1 MREANSPIVSA
12 VLHNVASTAMTAT
25 TLLLL
30 LNATISLI
38 MGVSLLLVWRR
49 NPKHVFTRLMGL
61 SNIVQLLVPVFYWV
75 YRHEN
80 GALMALGAVALPV
93 VATANTV
100 LLVTSTLQ
108 VAALPPKRAT
118 LVVFSL
124 MMLAISAVSMLQ
136 EDLRLGQGI
145 LAAIFTSLAL
155 FCSAVLWR
163 QRNALDKST
172 LLVGPLLV
180 ALGVVQFIYV
190 GWGDAGIGLQAAL
203 AAVCRLSLGLVLIDT
218 ALRRNAHEN
227 LQLRR
232 RFERITDRSHQGI
245 VIRQGDTTV
254 YANQAALDI
263 YGAPNAAALSDLLVT
278 RTIPGEEVEL
288 IRQRNRDIEAGLLP
302 EVTYEADR
310 QSAKGNLL
318 RLRFHN
324 FRTEWDDKPAVQIL
338 INDETEKRDALQAL
352 LHQALHDDL
361 TGLPNRAALMNE
373 LRQRCDFNNTPSSFA
388 LLLLDLDRFKL
399 FNEAHGHA
407 MGDAVLIAVGQVLA
421 QNLEQGCIL
430 TRLGEDEFAVVSK
443 AGVDRDQAIQLAR
456 HIVQLF
462 AAPILVNSTH
472 FFLDASV
479 GLALYPS
486 HADSA
491 DSLLRAANA
500 AVHMAKRT
508 PGTTYTLADKGYE
521 QDASDMLAHEQALRT
536 GLERR
541 EFTLVYQPKVD
552 AHTGTLTSFEALARW
567 NRPGVGP
574 VSPAEF
580 VAAAERTG
588 LITSLGLQLLHMA
601 CRQIAIWQVE
611 FGDRI
616 VPVAVN
622 VSPIQLL
629 NPDFPALVQAAL
641 REHSID
647 PRWLTLEIT
656 ESSAIQNLEQTIA
669 QIDQLRAMGVQIA
682 LDDFGTGYSSLNMLR
697 TLQLHTVKIDR
708 GLVEPLPAPESI
720 AVVQAICHLAQALQL
735 QVVAEGVETQSQSDA
750 ARDAGCGV
758 LQGYLYA
765 KPLLPT
771 VAGEWLARLAEPT
784 SSAGV

>member
-1 MREANSPIVSA
+1 MREAITLIVSA
-12 VLHNVASTAMTAT
+12 VLHNAVSTAMTAT
-25 TLLLL
+25 SLLLL

-38 MGVSLLLVWRR
+38 MGLSLLLVWRR
-49 NPKHVFTRLMGL
+49 NPKHLFTRLMGW
-61 SNIVQLLVPVFYWV
+61 SNIVQLLVPVFYWA

-80 GALMALGAVALPV
+80 GALIALGAVALPV
-93 VATANTV
+93 AATANTV
-100 LLVTSTLQ
+100 LLIVATLQ
-108 VAALPPKRAT
+108 VAEITPKRRT
-118 LVVFSL
+118 LIIFS
-124 MMLAISAVSMLQ
+124 MVMLAVSAASMLQ
-136 EDLRLGQGI
+136 ADLRAGQAI
-145 LAAIFTSLAL
+145 LASVFTSLAL
-155 FCSAVLWR
+155 FCTALLWQQR
-163 QRNALDKST
+163 QVLDKGT
-172 LLVGPLLV
+172 LMVGPLLV
-180 ALGVVQFIYV
+180 ALGAVQFIFV
-190 GWGDAGIGLQAAL
+190 GWGEAGIGLQAAL

-218 ALRRNAHEN
+218 ALRRNAKEN
-227 LQLRR
+227 LQLRL

-263 YGAPNAAALSDLLVT
+263 YGAPDAAALSDLLVT
-278 RTIPGEEVEL
+278 RTIPGEEVES
-288 IRQRNRDIEAGLLP
+288 IRQRNRDIEAGLLS
-302 EVTYEADR
+302 EATYEADR
-310 QSAKGNLL
+310 QSAKGDLL

-338 INDETEKRDALQAL
+338 INDETEKRNALQAL

-373 LRQRCDFNNTPSSFA
+373 LRQRCDLNDSPSPFA
-388 LLLLDLDRFKL
+388 LILLDLDRFKL

-407 MGDAVLIAVGQVLA
+407 MGDAVLIAVGQALA
-421 QNLEQGCIL
+421 KNLGHGCTL
-430 TRLGEDEFAVVSK
+430 MRLGEDEFAVVSK
-443 AGVDRDQAIQLAR
+443 AGVDRDGAIQLAR

-462 AAPILVNSTH
+462 AEPMLVNNIP

-500 AVHMAKRT
+500 AVHIAKLT
-508 PGTTYTLADKGYE
+508 PGTSYTLADKGYE
-521 QDASDMLAHEQALRT
+521 QDASEMLAHEQALRT
-536 GLERR
+536 GLERQ
-541 EFTLVYQPKVD
+541 EFTLLYQPKVD
-552 AHTGTLTSFEALARW
+552 AHTGALTSFEALARW

-588 LITSLGLQLLHMA
+588 LIASLGLQLLHIA

-611 FGDRI
+611 FGNRI

-641 REHSID
+641 REHGVD

-656 ESSAIQNLEQTIA
+656 ESSAIQNMEQTIA
-669 QIDQLRAMGVQIA
+669 QIDQLRTMGIHIA

-708 GLVEPLPAPESI
+708 GLVDPLPAPESI
-720 AVVQAICHLAQALQL
+720 AVVRAICHLAQALNL
-735 QVVAEGVETQSQSDA
+735 QVVAEGVETQYQSDA

-765 KPLLPT
+765 KPLPPV
-771 VAGEWLARLAEPT
+771 VAGDWLHRLAEPT
-784 SSAGV
+784 HSARA